1 MKSKV
6 VLRCITA
13 VVAICTAAM
22 GLGGCNGNDEN
33 KVSVTDNLLASVQKS
48 EDSPSYDFNDTAKK
62 PEGYD
67 SFVKKTGN
75 MALQLLKQT
84 DYAKSNTAISPVSTA
99 LSMAAIENAVSKDA
113 QKEIKNHLGKS
124 KQTAEEINSCA
135 AYLTQRLEFFNSD
148 NAGAFSVSSMWV
160 SDKLSPKRSFLQK
173 LENYYSV
180 SAYKTDFTDSKSSTL
195 IKNYISD
202 NSNGLIDAKGVNI
215 GSDYKL
221 YIDSSAIVSDSWLRG
236 YGESDVKQ
244 GSFSNQNGSTANVN
258 FLTSAE
264 RAFSDEDAEGFVK
277 DLKSIPCKLVCIM
290 PNKDISLEKYLNELT
305 ADRLLNLPT
314 TVSPTDFTNVSIPEF
329 SVESSGS
336 IKKNLENIGITTIFS
351 GDADFSKGFAENLIL
366 NDVTQAV
373 SISVNKNGISSD
385 NQSEADKNAPKTEE
399 GLVLDRPFIYA
410 VVDNESYLP
419 VIIGT
424 VSNL

>member
-1 MKSKV
+1 MKSNFA
-6 VLRCITA
+6 LRCITA
-13 VVAICTAAM
+13 VVAICTAAI
-22 GLGGCNGNDEN
+22 GLGGCNSNDEN

-48 EDSPSYDFNDTAKK
+48 GDSPNYDFNDTVKK
-62 PEGYD
+62 PQGYD
-67 SFVKKTGN
+67 NFVKKTGN

-84 DYAKSNTAISPVSTA
+84 DYTKGNTVVSPVSTA
-99 LSMAAIENAVSKDA
+99 LSMASVENAVTKSA

-124 KQTAEEINSCA
+124 NQTVEEINSCA
-135 AYLTQRLEFFNSD
+135 AYLTQRLEFFNND
-148 NAGAFSVSSMWV
+148 NAGIFSVNSMWV

-180 SAYKTDFTDSKSSTL
+180 SAYETDFTNSESNTL

-202 NSNGLIDAKGVNI
+202 NSKGLIDAKSVNT

-221 YIDSSAIVSDSWLRG
+221 YIDSSVVVSDSWLRG

-244 GSFSNQNGSTANVN
+244 GSFSNQSGSAAKVN

-264 RAFSDEDAEGFVK
+264 RTFSDESAEGFVK
-277 DLKSIPCKLVCIM
+277 ELKNIPCKLVCIM
-290 PNKDISLEKYLNELT
+290 PNKGVSLEKYLNELT
-305 ADRLLNLPT
+305 ADEFLSLPT

-329 SVESSGS
+329 SVESSDS

-351 GDADFSKGFAENLIL
+351 DDADFSKGFTENLLL
-366 NDVTQAV
+366 NDVTQTVSVAV
-373 SISVNKNGISSD
+373 NQKGISSD
-385 NQSEADKNAPKTEE
+385 NQSEEDKNAPKATES
-399 GLVLDRPFIYA
+399 LVFDRPFIYA